1 MQKLIMPVNQA
12 TISASF
18 KNENYKNRFG
28 FEHYGVDMYG
38 SIAIY
43 SPGNGIVL
51 STGTDAMYGNYVT
64 AYFPYCW
71 PTDLPFIFNFFHLSK
86 ISVGKGVVLD
96 KDVVLGLMGQ
106 TGTYATGVHLH
117 TEAYYMD
124 YPTKKNFSPFPS
136 KRFHKLPVERMV
148 NPLSILFT
156 KTSAPDNQSIKFTQD
171 DYCNQEDMDRD
182 YTLKED

>member
-12 TISASF
+12 TVSASF
-18 KNENYKNRFG
+18 KNDNYKKRFG
-28 FEHYGVDMYG
+28 FAHYGVDMYG
-38 SIAIY
+38 SLSIY
-43 SPGNGIVL
+43 SPGLGVVL
-51 STGTDAMYGNYVT
+51 STGMDPMYGNYVT
-64 AYFPYCW
+64 AYFPHCH
-71 PTDLPFIFNFFHLSK
+71 PTGASLIFNFFHLDK
-86 ISVGKGVVLD
+86 ITVDKGDVLNKDILLGVMGK
-96 KDVVLGLMGQ
+96 

-124 YPTKKNFSPFPS
+124 YPPMKNFSPFPS

-156 KTSAPDNQSIKFTQD
+156 KTSAPDSQSIKFTQD
-171 DYCNQEDMDRD
+171 GYCNQEDMDRN